1 MDAHRDPALSDDV
14 SALAWVHDELRRSL
28 EAAHK
33 SMRRFLK
40 ETESTYDS
48 DVDAVEPA
56 VLRGARQQLH
66 QGVGAL
72 ELVGLPAAATLLR
85 ASESALQR
93 FTAKSHKLDLPAVE
107 VIEQASFALLDY
119 LGRRLAGKPV
129 SPLALFPQYRAVQT
143 LAGADR
149 IHPADL
155 WHFDWRWRD
164 MPLDPKVVPRRCD
177 ASARG
182 ELETRLLAAM
192 RGDGTASLAL
202 SDLTAALAAG
212 TNDVHAR
219 ATWQLAAAF
228 FEAQSQGLL
237 KADNYSKRVASRLL
251 TQARV
256 FERGDGEVS
265 ERLAQD
271 LLFFCAQ
278 AAQPPKG
285 IRVPRLATVREQHA
299 LTHYEPVDYEVV
311 RLGRFDPALI
321 VQARKRVAG
330 AKDAWSA
337 VAGGELH
344 RFAGLI
350 EQFTLV
356 GDSLQRLHNDGE
368 VLAQALHDAVAH
380 TVHSEAVPS
389 ATLAMEVATAV
400 LYLEA
405 SLEGAEFDHPE
416 QAARVRRLAER
427 INQARQGASAGPL
440 ETWMEEL
447 YRRVSDRQTMGSVV
461 QELRASLS
469 ESEKLIDQF
478 FRKPDDRNVLIPVPN
493 QLSAMRGVLSVLG
506 MEQASHAV
514 LRMRDEIDA
523 VIAQPAFDAAA
534 AVASGRFERLAG
546 NLGALGFLIDMLGV
560 QPQLAKALFVYD
572 LASGTL
578 SPVMGRTVTP
588 SGFGA
593 LAEPIQPVTP
603 VEPRLIEQALS
614 LAVAAANDEVPLA
627 DVTRELERISH
638 DALAADH
645 GALAQTANE
654 AQRSLESA
662 AESQDRAGIT
672 VAREQLAEAL
682 TDFVATASE
691 PVGIAPELPA
701 QPSAAPAA
709 TGLEDDDE
717 MREVFL
723 EEAREVIGGAYDA
736 ISVLTSEPEDIGQ
749 LTTVR
754 RAFHTLKGSSRM
766 VGLADFGE
774 AAWACEQLYN
784 ARLADAPRGD
794 ELLLTFTT
802 QALGYLGD
810 WVEAIAARRDGGHET
825 SAVRAAADVLR
836 IESRRVALPLPGTAP
851 PPRDESVE
859 RMPLVFA
866 PTSALP
872 AGLPSAADLNLGAA
886 APAAEPAFTLDLL
899 ALDQGIAAPPRG
911 ASARA
916 RRRP

>member
-93 FTAKSHKLDLPAVE
+93 FTAKSHKLDLAAVE

-182 ELETRLLAAM
+182 ELETRAAG
-192 RGDGTASLAL
+192 GDARRWRASLAL

-212 TNDVHAR
+212 TNDLHAR

-330 AKDAWSA
+330 
-337 VAGGELH
+337 G
-344 RFAGLI
+344 
-350 EQFTLV
+350 
-356 GDSLQRLHNDGE
+356 
-368 VLAQALHDAVAH
+368 
-380 TVHSEAVPS
+380 
-389 ATLAMEVATAV
+389 
-400 LYLEA
+400 
-405 SLEGAEFDHPE
+405 
-416 QAARVRRLAER
+416 
-427 INQARQGASAGPL
+427 QG
-440 ETWMEEL
+440 
-447 YRRVSDRQTMGSVV
+447 
-461 QELRASLS
+461 
-469 ESEKLIDQF
+469 
-478 FRKPDDRNVLIPVPN
+478 
-493 QLSAMRGVLSVLG
+493 
-506 MEQASHAV
+506 
-514 LRMRDEIDA
+514 
-523 VIAQPAFDAAA
+523 
-534 AVASGRFERLAG
+534 
-546 NLGALGFLIDMLGV
+546 
-560 QPQLAKALFVYD
+560 
-572 LASGTL
+572 
-578 SPVMGRTVTP
+578 
-588 SGFGA
+588 
-593 LAEPIQPVTP
+593 
-603 VEPRLIEQALS
+603 
-614 LAVAAANDEVPLA
+614 
-627 DVTRELERISH
+627 
-638 DALAADH
+638 
-645 GALAQTANE
+645 
-654 AQRSLESA
+654 
-662 AESQDRAGIT
+662 
-672 VAREQLAEAL
+672 
-682 TDFVATASE
+682 
-691 PVGIAPELPA
+691 
-701 QPSAAPAA
+701 
-709 TGLEDDDE
+709 
-717 MREVFL
+717 
-723 EEAREVIGGAYDA
+723 
-736 ISVLTSEPEDIGQ
+736 
-749 LTTVR
+749 
-754 RAFHTLKGSSRM
+754 RM
-766 VGLADFGE
+766 VGRG
-774 AAWACEQLYN
+774 WW
-784 ARLADAPRGD
+784 RTAP
-794 ELLLTFTT
+794 L
-802 QALGYLGD
+802 
-810 WVEAIAARRDGGHET
+810 RRSDR
-825 SAVRAAADVLR
+825 AVHSRRRFAAA
-836 IESRRVALPLPGTAP
+836 TA
-851 PPRDESVE
+851 
-859 RMPLVFA
+859 
-866 PTSALP
+866 
-872 AGLPSAADLNLGAA
+872 
-886 APAAEPAFTLDLL
+886 
-899 ALDQGIAAPPRG
+899 
-911 ASARA
+911 
-916 RRRP
+916 